1 MFEFPYIFGHVV
13 SNISYTLM
21 ERKCIHLYTKSCN
34 SVFGQRYAD
43 RRLPSLHLLLR
54 SGHLLL
60 SAAVLQEHGGQ
71 VAQAGALREGEAQ
84 HALQDGRVSDLRA

>member
-1 MFEFPYIFGHVV
+1 MFEFPYIFGHIV

-21 ERKCIHLYTKSCN
+21 ERKCIHCN

-60 SAAVLQEHGGQ
+60 STTVLQEHSGQ